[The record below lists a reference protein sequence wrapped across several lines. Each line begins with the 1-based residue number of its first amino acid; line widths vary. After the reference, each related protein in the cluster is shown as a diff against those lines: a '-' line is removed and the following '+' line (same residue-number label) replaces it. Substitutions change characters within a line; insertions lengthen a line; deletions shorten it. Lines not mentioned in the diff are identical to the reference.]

1 METLRARVRN
11 GRLVLDEPTSL
22 SEGTEIELAVAD
34 PGDDL
39 DDDQRARLHES
50 IERGIDDARAGR
62 TIPAEDVIAEL
73 KKKR

>member
-22 SEGTEIELAVAD
+22 PEGTEIELAVAD

-73 KKKR
+73 KKRR